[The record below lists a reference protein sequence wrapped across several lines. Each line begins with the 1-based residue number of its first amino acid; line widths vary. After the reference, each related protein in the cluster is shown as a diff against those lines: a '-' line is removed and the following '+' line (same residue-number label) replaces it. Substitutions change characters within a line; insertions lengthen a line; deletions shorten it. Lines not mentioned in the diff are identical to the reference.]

1 MSHHTTPDGG
11 AASARRTVEQPMKST
26 RDLAPVTVIGI
37 GPMGR
42 AMVTTLMNAGHPV
55 TVWNRTPSRAAELVT
70 AGATLAL
77 TPADAVRASTLIL
90 LSLTDYRAMYDILGG
105 SSGALAGKVLVNL
118 SSDTPEVAREAAAWA
133 TEHGASFL
141 TGGVMVPAPMV
152 GTEAA
157 YVYYSGP
164 EALLREHD
172 SVLRRLGAPRYVG
185 QDPGLAQV
193 WYQAQLTVFLTAL
206 SGLLQAAALVS
217 AAGVPVGTFL
227 PEALDTFT
235 GIPVM
240 LEGGHELTRSLETG
254 MHPGELSSVL
264 MMGATADH
272 ILRTSQALGIDVQL
286 PEAIQSHYGRAIA
299 AGHGTH
305 NWTALYEV
313 IRRAPR

>member
-1 MSHHTTPDGG
+1 MNASH
-11 AASARRTVEQPMKST
+11 
-26 RDLAPVTVIGI
+26 DLAPVTVIGL

-42 AMVTTLMNAGHPV
+42 AMTTTLMNAGHPV
-55 TVWNRTPSRAAELVT
+55 TVWNRTPSRADELVA
-70 AGATLAL
+70 AGATLAP
-77 TPADAVRASTLIL
+77 TPADAVVASELII
-90 LSLTDYRAMYDILGG
+90 LSLTDYPAMYDILGG
-105 SSGALAGKVLVNL
+105 STGALAGKALVNL
-118 SSDTPEVAREAAAWA
+118 SSDTPGASREAAAWA
-133 TEHGASFL
+133 AEHGASFL

-172 SVLRRLGAPRYVG
+172 SVLRLLGAPRYVG
-185 QDPGLAQV
+185 KDPGLAQL

-217 AAGVPVGTFL
+217 AAGVPVGDFL
-227 PEALDTFT
+227 PDALDTFT

-240 LEGGHELTRSLETG
+240 LGGGHELAKSLETG
-254 MHPGELSSVL
+254 VHPGDLSTVL

-272 ILRTSQALGIDVQL
+272 IVRTSETLGVGVEV
-286 PEAIQSHYGRAIA
+286 PRAVKSHYDRAIA
-299 AGHGTH
+299 AGHGTD

-313 IRRAPR
+313 IKSRR